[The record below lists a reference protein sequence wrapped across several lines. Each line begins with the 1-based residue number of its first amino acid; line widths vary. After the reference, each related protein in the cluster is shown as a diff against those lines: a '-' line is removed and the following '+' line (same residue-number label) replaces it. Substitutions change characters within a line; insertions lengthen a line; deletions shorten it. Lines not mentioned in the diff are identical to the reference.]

1 MFFIEL
7 SIIIFLII
15 FQSIFG
21 IGLLILG
28 TPTFIAMGY
37 DFSDTLNLLLPI
49 SIIISF
55 LQYYNKESSINKFVK
70 EFNIYCLP
78 FLIIFLIISLNFG
91 SIYILS
97 IYISLLLILSSLIMI
112 FKNQLYYFEKKINK
126 NYKIML
132 SFIGAIHG
140 SSNMGGSFLSIICSM
155 ISNNNKKI
163 TRYYISYAY
172 LIMTSIQY
180 IIIILYNKFDLDF
193 SKIFYILLVL
203 IFYFPAQIIFKNIND
218 NLFIRIINYLALI
231 YGSLILVVAII

>member
-1 MFFIEL
+1 MIH
-7 SIIIFLII
+7 I

-70 EFNIYCLP
+70 EYNIYCLP

-112 FKNQLYYFEKKINK
+112 FKNQL
-126 NYKIML
+126 
-132 SFIGAIHG
+132 
-140 SSNMGGSFLSIICSM
+140 
-155 ISNNNKKI
+155 
-163 TRYYISYAY
+163 
-172 LIMTSIQY
+172 
-180 IIIILYNKFDLDF
+180 
-193 SKIFYILLVL
+193 
-203 IFYFPAQIIFKNIND
+203 
-218 NLFIRIINYLALI
+218 
-231 YGSLILVVAII
+231 